1 MYYLKKNKF
10 FKRKDRKY
18 LYYKYTTDYTNFIDL
33 CATYERA
40 LARLDH
46 IISKNILKTYIYNY
60 LIEIRTDV
68 ADSRRQTISYTY
80 QNCVDLKDTPL
91 SVEDYKSLQIKT
103 EMLSRAIG
111 KIYAALDFVAY
122 LENRGLDLVTKEGD

>member
-1 MYYLKKNKF
+1 MYYLKKSKF
-10 FKRKDRKY
+10 FKRKDRKH

-33 CATYERA
+33 CTTYERA
-40 LARLDH
+40 LASLDH

-60 LIEIRTDV
+60 LIEIRSDV

-80 QNCVDLKDTPL
+80 QNCVDLKDAPL

-103 EMLSRAIG
+103 EMLSQAVG

-122 LENRGLDLVTKEGD
+122 LENRGLDLTSKEGS